1 MREFIYFSSK
11 ASTTGNFDDS
21 RLKEAGRMDIVCHF
35 VINSFFVSNAIRP
48 EVRLHLVFYGQPD
61 PPRHIVL
68 EINEKNKEFFSKKD
82 VAGLIKK
89 MLYKYKKGQR
99 VEVFDSC
106 FIERKSFIDVINKLK
121 EDGKVIYLLDKS
133 GENLRDTPLD
143 KDHSVFVLGDH
154 EGIPKQEKK
163 EIEKIAKKISLGNVM
178 YFASQS
184 LTILQNELDLRSK

>member
-1 MREFIYFSSK
+1 
-11 ASTTGNFDDS
+11 
-21 RLKEAGRMDIVCHF
+21 MDIVCHF

-61 PPRHIVL
+61 PPKHIIL

-89 MLYKYKKGQR
+89 MLYKYKKGQKT
-99 VEVFDSC
+99 EVFDSC
-106 FIERKSFIDVINKLK
+106 FIERKSFLDVVDELRK
-121 EDGKVIYLLDKS
+121 EGKEIYLLDNT
-133 GENLRDTPLD
+133 GTLLRDTNMPQNA
-143 KDHSVFVLGDH
+143 VFILGDH
-154 EGIPKQEKK
+154 EGIPKHEKK
-163 EIEKIAKKISLGNVM
+163 EIEKISKKISLGKVM

>member
-11 ASTTGNFDDS
+11 ASTTGNFSD
-21 RLKEAGRMDIVCHF
+21 LKEAGRMDIVCHF

-61 PPRHIVL
+61 PPKHIIL
-68 EINEKNKEFFSKKD
+68 EINEKNKDFFSKKD

-89 MLYKYKKGQR
+89 MLYKYKKGQKT
-99 VEVFDSC
+99 EVFDSC
-106 FIERKSFIDVINKLK
+106 FIERKSFLDVVEELVK
-121 EDGKVIYLLDKS
+121 EGKTIYLLDKDGDS
-133 GENLRDTPLD
+133 LRDTEID
-143 KDHSVFVLGDH
+143 KDAVFILGDH

-163 EIEKIAKKISLGNVM
+163 AVEKLSKKISLGKVM

-184 LTILQNELDLRSK
+184 LTILQHELDIRNS